1 MNNEFVNNGFLN
13 SLKGCFG
20 DYNKED
26 IICKK
31 MCALRLSCTIEHNQ
45 NIRMELIEDLVS
57 SDGILLKIQ

>member
-1 MNNEFVNNGFLN
+1 MNKEFVDHGFSN

-26 IICKK
+26 TICTK

-45 NIRMELIEDLVS
+45 NMRMELIEDLVA
-57 SDGILLKIQ
+57 SDGLLLKIQ